1 MSKKN
6 IYYVSTLL
14 LTSTIFGCKNNQI
27 EEKVADISFFEKYL
41 ITCTNDP
48 SKDGCSMN
56 FNYKQ
61 EKVNFSFVRDYDK
74 NKDKNKIT
82 IRKVGF
88 QDNSSTGFFYGQVLS
103 NKSHLHFPFLKFI
116 EFTKHLNIFYSND
129 LNKIEIEI
137 ENNASSKDIILKALR
152 EFVREHNLKEDEV
165 FLNNLAPD
173 NFNYNDI
180 KKLQF
185 ISEDFSALE
194 AFLLELSIKNKEH
207 LKI

>member
-27 EEKVADISFFEKYL
+27 EEKVADISFFEKSV
-41 ITCTNDP
+41 ITCKEDP
-48 SKDGCSMN
+48 SRDGCSMN

-82 IRKVGF
+82 IRRVGF
-88 QDNSSTGFFYGQVLS
+88 QNDSSTGFFYGQVLS

-116 EFTKHLNIFYSND
+116 EFTRHLNIFYSND

-137 ENNASSKDIILKALR
+137 ENNDSSKDIILKALK

-173 NFNYNDI
+173 KFNYNDI

-185 ISEDFSALE
+185 ISEDFSVLE